1 MVEHQPPSRPIRG
14 YAVRI
19 ETRAITEI
27 KITKIKI
34 ADAKTVTARTVRMAA
49 MVAIQETTNAA
60 AKRMLPRWPQ
70 CRRA

>member
-14 YAVRI
+14 YAGRI

-27 KITKIKI
+27 KITEIKITEIKI
-34 ADAKTVTARTVRMAA
+34 ADAKTVIARTVRMTA

-60 AKRMLPRWPQ
+60 VKRMLPRWP
-70 CRRA
+70 

>member
-14 YAVRI
+14 YAGRI

-27 KITKIKI
+27 KITEIKI
-34 ADAKTVTARTVRMAA
+34 ADAKSVTARTVRMTA

-60 AKRMLPRWPQ
+60 VKRMLPRWP
-70 CRRA
+70 